1 MSSAPCQAL
10 YLPSADAKWEVEV
23 REILKNYEFSCVGA
37 WNGFHVYIS
46 LKLKSFFSFKK
57 RYSMTNLGLVSYNK
71 RFLYAVVGA
80 PGSAHNARLLKETSI
95 FHRSL
100 KRDVLPDRIINLG
113 DFGYMPLVTVG
124 DCAFLQFSWNKE
136 NTRGKQHRY
145 SNERFCGARIVTG
158 NAYGILKG
166 RWQNRILPI

>member
-1 MSSAPCQAL
+1 MA
-10 YLPSADAKWEVEV
+10 
-23 REILKNYEFSCVGA
+23 
-37 WNGFHVYIS
+37 
-46 LKLKSFFSFKK
+46 
-57 RYSMTNLGLVSYNK
+57 NLGLVSYSK
-71 RFLYAVVGA
+71 RFLYDVGGA
-80 PGSAHNARLLKETSI
+80 PGSAHAARLSKETSI

-100 KRDVLPDRIINLG
+100 KGDILPDRIINFE

-136 NTRGKQHRY
+136 NAHGKQQRY
-145 SNERFCGARIVTG
+145 SNERFCGARVVTG